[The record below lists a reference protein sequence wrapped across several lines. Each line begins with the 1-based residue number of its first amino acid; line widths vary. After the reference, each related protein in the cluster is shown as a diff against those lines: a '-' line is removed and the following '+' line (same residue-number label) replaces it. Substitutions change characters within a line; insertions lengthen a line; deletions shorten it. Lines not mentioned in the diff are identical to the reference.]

1 MAHFRI
7 ELVGDTE
14 GHVQWRFQADHE
26 ANNNN
31 DADRLRIISVMDK
44 LTAFTKQLETMA
56 EA

>member
-31 DADRLRIISVMDK
+31 DADRLGIISVMDK